1 MSAPIPS
8 AAPSAPI
15 SSRPA
20 IYAKRLGVSRA
31 FVYELIDR
39 GEIVARKLDGATVII
54 DADNEGLRERLP
66 QVELHRKAGLTANEA
81 GCARISLWC
90 ASMRR
95 KIALNSPGIWGIS
108 AKMAPQL
115 VSRVCPGLQASGP
128 GASKTRQMA
137 ATLYTGD
144 GHMAKKGRGIFMV
157 YVDID
162 AQHVQEFNEWYNKE
176 HLPEL
181 LSVPGILSAARYEAV
196 KGGPQYLACY
206 ELESV
211 AVMQTPAFTSRP
223 RTLWGQKVSP
233 SVIGKNLT
241 RIVGEQIYPD
251 GVEMPERGMAPVLQ
265 IGRMSV
271 PAEVDA
277 EWNAWYS
284 GEYVPGYR
292 KVPGVIYARR
302 YRVIEGTSGYSTVY
316 EFASTAVPESPE
328 WKEQQQHSSP
338 NSPRMRQAMTHAPG
352 SAGVYV
358 RVDP

>member
-1 MSAPIPS
+1 MYQFFSHYFKRVDRCAKPATSELCFVWRRVLRWPPS
-8 AAPSAPI
+8 
-15 SSRPA
+15 
-20 IYAKRLGVSRA
+20 
-31 FVYELIDR
+31 
-39 GEIVARKLDGATVII
+39 
-54 DADNEGLRERLP
+54 
-66 QVELHRKAGLTANEA
+66 
-81 GCARISLWC
+81 WC
-90 ASMRR
+90 
-95 KIALNSPGIWGIS
+95 
-108 AKMAPQL
+108 L
-115 VSRVCPGLQASGP
+115 VSLLGSRREDRVPTRRG
-128 GASKTRQMA
+128 KTMA
-137 ATLYTGD
+137 ATLHRGD
-144 GHMAKKGRGIFMV
+144 GHMAQKGRGIFMV

-211 AVMQTPAFTSRP
+211 VVMQTPAFTSRP
-223 RTLWGQKVSP
+223 RTPWGQKVSP

-251 GVEMPERGMAPVLQ
+251 GMEMPERGMAPVLQ

-302 YRVIEGTSGYSTVY
+302 YRVLEGTSGYSTVY
-316 EFASTAVPESPE
+316 EFTSTAVPESPE

-338 NSPRMRQAMTHAPG
+338 HSPRMRQAMTHAPG

-358 RVDP
+358 RVNP

>member
-1 MSAPIPS
+1 
-8 AAPSAPI
+8 
-15 SSRPA
+15 
-20 IYAKRLGVSRA
+20 
-31 FVYELIDR
+31 
-39 GEIVARKLDGATVII
+39 
-54 DADNEGLRERLP
+54 
-66 QVELHRKAGLTANEA
+66 
-81 GCARISLWC
+81 
-90 ASMRR
+90 
-95 KIALNSPGIWGIS
+95 
-108 AKMAPQL
+108 MAQ
-115 VSRVCPGLQASGP
+115 
-128 GASKTRQMA
+128 
-137 ATLYTGD
+137 
-144 GHMAKKGRGIFMV
+144 KGRGIFMV

-211 AVMQTPAFTSRP
+211 AVMQTPAFTNRP
-223 RTLWGQKVSP
+223 RTPWGQKVSP

-251 GVEMPERGMAPVLQ
+251 GIEMPERGMAPVLQ

-284 GEYVPGYR
+284 NEYVPGYR

-302 YRVIEGTSGYSTVY
+302 YRVHRGYQRLQHRLRICQYGRARKPGVEGPTATFLAQ
-316 EFASTAVPESPE
+316 FAA
-328 WKEQQQHSSP
+328 
-338 NSPRMRQAMTHAPG
+338 HA
-352 SAGVYV
+352 AGHDACTGFCRGV
-358 RVDP
+358 RTGKSLKSRVR

>member
-1 MSAPIPS
+1 
-8 AAPSAPI
+8 
-15 SSRPA
+15 
-20 IYAKRLGVSRA
+20 
-31 FVYELIDR
+31 
-39 GEIVARKLDGATVII
+39 
-54 DADNEGLRERLP
+54 
-66 QVELHRKAGLTANEA
+66 
-81 GCARISLWC
+81 
-90 ASMRR
+90 
-95 KIALNSPGIWGIS
+95 
-108 AKMAPQL
+108 MAQ
-115 VSRVCPGLQASGP
+115 
-128 GASKTRQMA
+128 
-137 ATLYTGD
+137 
-144 GHMAKKGRGIFMV
+144 KGRGIFMV

-162 AQHVQEFNEWYNKE
+162 AQHVQEFNKWYNEE

-211 AVMQTPAFTSRP
+211 AVMQTPAFTNRP
-223 RTLWGQKVSP
+223 RTPWGQKVSP

-251 GVEMPERGMAPVLQ
+251 DIEMPERGMAPVLQ

-284 GEYVPGYR
+284 REYVPGYR
-292 KVPGVIYARR
+292 
-302 YRVIEGTSGYSTVY
+302 TVY

-358 RVDP
+358 RVNP